1 MGMAIS
7 SARAAMPVVAQP
19 VSVQAPAAS
28 APPAPSADTKVGNVQ
43 SLPLAKDGN
52 VGTILNLSVK

>member
-1 MGMAIS
+1 
-7 SARAAMPVVAQP
+7 VAQP
-19 VSVQAPAAS
+19 VSVQAPAA
-28 APPAPSADTKVGNVQ
+28 PAPSAPAADAKAGNVQ